1 MNVWKIS
8 LENIKSKPL
17 YTFLSVFTLALSIAL
32 LLGIQQLKSS
42 FKYQT
47 DNNLGGI
54 DLVLGAKGSP
64 LQLVLASILHMDD
77 PTGNIKYSEAKKVAK
92 NRMIKTA
99 VPISYGDNF
108 KGYRIVGTTNEFLSL
123 YDAKISNGK
132 GVQKSLDAIIG
143 ATVAEKLGL
152 SVGDTFLSSHG
163 LVENDID
170 VHDDKFTVVGILE
183 PTYKVIDR
191 LIVTKLESIWDVHAN
206 HDHEEES
213 HSEHKNDEKHDDHAE
228 EQHADEHHDHD
239 HDKHESHE
247 NHEEHAEEHHDH
259 DKHES
264 HENHE
269 EHHDHD
275 KHDGHKNHEEHVDE
289 HHDHDKNESHE
300 NHEEHADEHHDHDKH
315 ESHGNHEEHAD
326 EHHDHDKNESHENHE
341 EHADEHHDHDKNE
354 SHENHEE
361 HADEHHDHEENNENR
376 EITSLLIS
384 FKTPRALLT
393 LPRRINDQTNMQAA
407 LPKFE
412 LDKLYSYTGIGFKT
426 ITWIAYLILLISGMI
441 IFISLYKMV
450 KERSFDLALL
460 RTFGASNFQLIKLV
474 TYEGLMIVLSAF
486 ALGFGLI
493 RILLH
498 FLFQYMQSDYLKGV
512 LQPLS
517 FNEIVPTAVLVLII
531 IFVSIAVAIYPIL
544 KMKVS
549 TILSNEK

>member
-1 MNVWKIS
+1 MMNVWKIS
-8 LENIKSKPL
+8 LENIKSKSL

-47 DNNLGGI
+47 ENNLGGI

-123 YDAKISNGK
+123 YDAKVSYGK
-132 GVQKSLDAIIG
+132 GVEKSLDAVIG

-191 LIVTKLESIWDVHAN
+191 LIVTKLESIWDVHAH

-228 EQHADEHHDHD
+228 EHHADEHHDHEDHD
-239 HDKHESHE
+239 HDKNDSHG
-247 NHEEHAEEHHDH
+247 NHEEHADEHHNH
-259 DKHES
+259 DKH
-264 HENHE
+264 
-269 EHHDHD
+269 
-275 KHDGHKNHEEHVDE
+275 KNH
-289 HHDHDKNESHE
+289 K
-300 NHEEHADEHHDHDKH
+300 EHADEHHDHDKH
-315 ESHGNHEEHAD
+315 EG
-326 EHHDHDKNESHENHE
+326 HENHE
-341 EHADEHHDHDKNE
+341 EH
-354 SHENHEE
+354 
-361 HADEHHDHEENNENR
+361 HDHEEHNENR

-474 TYEGLMIVLSAF
+474 SYEGLMIVLSAF

-493 RILLH
+493 KILLH
-498 FLFQYMQSDYLKGV
+498 FLFQYMQTDYLKGV

>member
-1 MNVWKIS
+1 MMNVWKIS

-47 DNNLGGI
+47 ENNLGGI

-77 PTGNIKYSEAKKVAK
+77 PTGNIKYSEAKEIAK

-191 LIVTKLESIWDVHAN
+191 LIVTKLESIWDVHAH

-213 HSEHKNDEKHDDHAE
+213 HSEHKNDEKHDDHDKHESHENHE
-228 EQHADEHHDHD
+228 EHEHHADEHQDHADEHHDHD
-239 HDKHESHE
+239 HDK
-247 NHEEHAEEHHDH
+247 N
-259 DKHES
+259 
-264 HENHE
+264 
-269 EHHDHD
+269 
-275 KHDGHKNHEEHVDE
+275 
-289 HHDHDKNESHE
+289 
-300 NHEEHADEHHDHDKH
+300 

-326 EHHDHDKNESHENHE
+326 EHHDHE
-341 EHADEHHDHDKNE
+341 EH
-354 SHENHEE
+354 
-361 HADEHHDHEENNENR
+361 NENR

-486 ALGFGLI
+486 VLGFGLI
-493 RILLH
+493 KILLH
-498 FLFQYMQSDYLKGV
+498 FLFQYMQTDYLKGV

>member
-1 MNVWKIS
+1 MMNVWKIS

-17 YTFLSVFTLALSIAL
+17 YTFLSIFTLALSIAL
-32 LLGIQQLKSS
+32 LLGIQQLKLS

-47 DNNLGGI
+47 ENNLGGI

-77 PTGNIKYSEAKKVAK
+77 PTGNIQYSEAKEIAK
-92 NRMIKTA
+92 NRMIKIA

-123 YDAKISNGK
+123 YDAKTSNGK
-132 GVQKSLDAIIG
+132 GVEKSLDAVIG
-143 ATVAEKLGL
+143 ATVAEKIGL
-152 SVGDTFLSSHG
+152 SVGDTFFSSHG

-191 LIVTKLESIWDVHAN
+191 LIVTKLESIWDVHAH
-206 HDHEEES
+206 HDHEEKS
-213 HSEHKNDEKHDDHAE
+213 HSEHKNDEKHDD
-228 EQHADEHHDHD
+228 
-239 HDKHESHE
+239 
-247 NHEEHAEEHHDH
+247 N
-259 DKHES
+259 
-264 HENHE
+264 
-269 EHHDHD
+269 
-275 KHDGHKNHEEHVDE
+275 
-289 HHDHDKNESHE
+289 
-300 NHEEHADEHHDHDKH
+300 
-315 ESHGNHEEHAD
+315 
-326 EHHDHDKNESHENHE
+326 
-341 EHADEHHDHDKNE
+341 
-354 SHENHEE
+354 
-361 HADEHHDHEENNENR
+361 ADEHHDHEEHNENR

-474 TYEGLMIVLSAF
+474 TYEGLVIVLSAF
-486 ALGFGLI
+486 TLGFVLI
-493 RILLH
+493 KILLH
-498 FLFQYMQSDYLKGV
+498 FLFQYMKTDYLKGV
-512 LQPLS
+512 LQPLAFS
-517 FNEIVPTAVLVLII
+517 EIVPTIVLVLII
-531 IFVSIAVAIYPIL
+531 IFASISVSIYPIL

>member
-1 MNVWKIS
+1 MMNVWKIS

-47 DNNLGGI
+47 ENNLGGI

-77 PTGNIKYSEAKKVAK
+77 PTGNIKYSEAKEIAK

-123 YDAKISNGK
+123 YDAKISSGK
-132 GVQKSLDAIIG
+132 GFEKSLDAVIG

-152 SVGDTFLSSHG
+152 LVGDTFLSSHG

-183 PTYKVIDR
+183 PTYKAIDR
-191 LIVTKLESIWDVHAN
+191 LIVTKLESIWDVHA
-206 HDHEEES
+206 HHYHEEES

-228 EQHADEHHDHD
+228 EHHADEHHDHD
-239 HDKHESHE
+239 
-247 NHEEHAEEHHDH
+247 EHKD
-259 DKHES
+259 
-264 HENHE
+264 
-269 EHHDHD
+269 
-275 KHDGHKNHEEHVDE
+275 
-289 HHDHDKNESHE
+289 
-300 NHEEHADEHHDHDKH
+300 
-315 ESHGNHEEHAD
+315 
-326 EHHDHDKNESHENHE
+326 
-341 EHADEHHDHDKNE
+341 
-354 SHENHEE
+354 
-361 HADEHHDHEENNENR
+361 HDHEEHNENR

-474 TYEGLMIVLSAF
+474 TYEGLIIVLSAF

-493 RILLH
+493 KILLH
-498 FLFQYMQSDYLKGV
+498 FLFQYMQTDYLKGV
-512 LQPLS
+512 LQPLAFS
-517 FNEIVPTAVLVLII
+517 EIVPTIVLVLII

>member
-1 MNVWKIS
+1 MMNVWKIS

-47 DNNLGGI
+47 ENNLGGI

-64 LQLVLASILHMDD
+64 LQLVLSSILHMDD
-77 PTGNIKYSEAKKVAK
+77 PTGNIKYSEAKKIAK

-123 YDAKISNGK
+123 YDAKINNGK
-132 GVQKSLDAIIG
+132 GVDKSLDAVIG

-170 VHDDKFTVVGILE
+170 VHDDKFIVVGILE

-191 LIVTKLESIWDVHAN
+191 LIVTKLESIWDVHAH
-206 HDHEEES
+206 HDHDEES
-213 HSEHKNDEKHDDHAE
+213 HSEHKDDEKHGD
-228 EQHADEHHDHD
+228 
-239 HDKHESHE
+239 
-247 NHEEHAEEHHDH
+247 NAEEHHDH
-259 DKHES
+259 D
-264 HENHE
+264 
-269 EHHDHD
+269 EHKD
-275 KHDGHKNHEEHVDE
+275 
-289 HHDHDKNESHE
+289 
-300 NHEEHADEHHDHDKH
+300 
-315 ESHGNHEEHAD
+315 
-326 EHHDHDKNESHENHE
+326 
-341 EHADEHHDHDKNE
+341 
-354 SHENHEE
+354 
-361 HADEHHDHEENNENR
+361 HDHEEHNENR

-486 ALGFGLI
+486 VLGFGLI
-493 RILLH
+493 KILLH
-498 FLFQYMQSDYLKGV
+498 FLFQYMQTDYLKGV
-512 LQPLS
+512 LQPLA
-517 FNEIVPTAVLVLII
+517 FNEIVPTIVLVLII
-531 IFVSIAVAIYPIL
+531 IFASISVAIYPIL

>member
-1 MNVWKIS
+1 MMNVWKIS

-47 DNNLGGI
+47 ENNLGGI

-77 PTGNIKYSEAKKVAK
+77 PTGNIKYSEAKKIAK

-191 LIVTKLESIWDVHAN
+191 LIVTKLESIWDVHAH

-213 HSEHKNDEKHDDHAE
+213 HSEHKNDEKHDDY
-228 EQHADEHHDHD
+228 
-239 HDKHESHE
+239 
-247 NHEEHAEEHHDH
+247 AEEH
-259 DKHES
+259 
-264 HENHE
+264 
-269 EHHDHD
+269 
-275 KHDGHKNHEEHVDE
+275 
-289 HHDHDKNESHE
+289 
-300 NHEEHADEHHDHDKH
+300 HADEHHDHDKH
-315 ESHGNHEEHAD
+315 ESHEK
-326 EHHDHDKNESHENHE
+326 HHDYDKHDGHENHE
-341 EHADEHHDHDKNE
+341 EHV
-354 SHENHEE
+354 
-361 HADEHHDHEENNENR
+361 DEHHDHEEHNENR

-486 ALGFGLI
+486 VLGFGLI
-493 RILLH
+493 KILLH
-498 FLFQYMQSDYLKGV
+498 FLFQYMQTDYLKGV

>member
-47 DNNLGGI
+47 ENNLGGI

-191 LIVTKLESIWDVHAN
+191 LIVTKLESIWDVHAH

-239 HDKHESHE
+239 
-247 NHEEHAEEHHDH
+247 EHKD
-259 DKHES
+259 
-264 HENHE
+264 
-269 EHHDHD
+269 
-275 KHDGHKNHEEHVDE
+275 
-289 HHDHDKNESHE
+289 HDHDKN
-300 NHEEHADEHHDHDKH
+300 

-326 EHHDHDKNESHENHE
+326 EHHDHE
-341 EHADEHHDHDKNE
+341 EH
-354 SHENHEE
+354 
-361 HADEHHDHEENNENR
+361 NENR

-486 ALGFGLI
+486 VLGFGLI
-493 RILLH
+493 KILLH
-498 FLFQYMQSDYLKGV
+498 FLFQYMQTDYLKGV

>member
-1 MNVWKIS
+1 MMNVWKIS

-32 LLGIQQLKSS
+32 LLGIQQLKLS

-47 DNNLGGI
+47 ENNLGGI

-77 PTGNIKYSEAKKVAK
+77 PTGNIQYSEAKKIAK

-132 GVQKSLDAIIG
+132 GVKKSLDAVIG

-152 SVGDTFLSSHG
+152 SVGDTFFSSHS

-191 LIVTKLESIWDVHAN
+191 LIVTKLESIWDVHAH
-206 HDHEEES
+206 HDHEEKS
-213 HSEHKNDEKHDDHAE
+213 HSEHKNDEKHDD
-228 EQHADEHHDHD
+228 
-239 HDKHESHE
+239 
-247 NHEEHAEEHHDH
+247 N
-259 DKHES
+259 
-264 HENHE
+264 
-269 EHHDHD
+269 
-275 KHDGHKNHEEHVDE
+275 
-289 HHDHDKNESHE
+289 
-300 NHEEHADEHHDHDKH
+300 
-315 ESHGNHEEHAD
+315 
-326 EHHDHDKNESHENHE
+326 
-341 EHADEHHDHDKNE
+341 
-354 SHENHEE
+354 
-361 HADEHHDHEENNENR
+361 ADEHHDHEEHNENR

-474 TYEGLMIVLSAF
+474 TYEGLVIVLSAF
-486 ALGFGLI
+486 TLGFVLI
-493 RILLH
+493 KILLH
-498 FLFQYMQSDYLKGV
+498 FLFQYMKTDYLKGV
-512 LQPLS
+512 LQPLA
-517 FNEIVPTAVLVLII
+517 FREIVPTIVLVLII
-531 IFVSIAVAIYPIL
+531 IFASISVSIYPIL

>member
-1 MNVWKIS
+1 MMNVWKIS

-47 DNNLGGI
+47 ENNLGGI

-77 PTGNIKYSEAKKVAK
+77 PTGNIKYSEAKKIAK
-92 NRMIKTA
+92 NRMVKTA

-108 KGYRIVGTTNEFLSL
+108 KGYRIVGTTKEFLSL

-132 GVQKSLDAIIG
+132 GVDKSLDAVIG

-152 SVGDTFLSSHG
+152 SIGDTFLSSHG

-191 LIVTKLESIWDVHAN
+191 LIVTKLESIWDVHAHHN
-206 HDHEEES
+206 HEEES
-213 HSEHKNDEKHDDHAE
+213 HSKHKYDEKHNDNAE
-228 EQHADEHHDHD
+228 EHHDHD
-239 HDKHESHE
+239 EHEKHAH
-247 NHEEHAEEHHDH
+247 EHHDH
-259 DKHES
+259 DKHE
-264 HENHE
+264 NHE
-269 EHHDHD
+269 EHT
-275 KHDGHKNHEEHVDE
+275 
-289 HHDHDKNESHE
+289 
-300 NHEEHADEHHDHDKH
+300 
-315 ESHGNHEEHAD
+315 
-326 EHHDHDKNESHENHE
+326 
-341 EHADEHHDHDKNE
+341 
-354 SHENHEE
+354 
-361 HADEHHDHEENNENR
+361 DEHHDHEDHNENQ

-474 TYEGLMIVLSAF
+474 TYEGLIIVLSAF

-493 RILLH
+493 KILLH
-498 FLFQYMQSDYLKGV
+498 FLFQYMQTDYLKGV

>member
-1 MNVWKIS
+1 MMNVWKIS

-32 LLGIQQLKSS
+32 LLGIQQLKLS

-47 DNNLGGI
+47 ENNLGEI

-64 LQLVLASILHMDD
+64 MQLVLASILHMDD
-77 PTGNIKYSEAKKVAK
+77 PTGNIKYSDAKKITK

-132 GVQKSLDAIIG
+132 RVEKSLEAIIG

-152 SVGDTFLSSHG
+152 SVGDTFFSSHG

-191 LIVTKLESIWDVHAN
+191 LIVTKLESIWDVHAH
-206 HDHEEES
+206 HDHKEES
-213 HSEHKNDEKHDDHAE
+213 HSEHKDDEKHG
-228 EQHADEHHDHD
+228 
-239 HDKHESHE
+239 DK
-247 NHEEHAEEHHDH
+247 AEEHHDH
-259 DKHES
+259 D
-264 HENHE
+264 
-269 EHHDHD
+269 EHKD
-275 KHDGHKNHEEHVDE
+275 
-289 HHDHDKNESHE
+289 
-300 NHEEHADEHHDHDKH
+300 
-315 ESHGNHEEHAD
+315 
-326 EHHDHDKNESHENHE
+326 
-341 EHADEHHDHDKNE
+341 
-354 SHENHEE
+354 
-361 HADEHHDHEENNENR
+361 HDHEEHNENR

-474 TYEGLMIVLSAF
+474 TYEGLVIVLSAF
-486 ALGFGLI
+486 VLGFSLI
-493 RILLH
+493 KILLH
-498 FLFQYMQSDYLKGV
+498 FLFQYMQTDYLKGV

-517 FNEIVPTAVLVLII
+517 FNEIVPTALLVLII

>member
-1 MNVWKIS
+1 MMNVWKIS

-47 DNNLGGI
+47 ENNLGGI

-77 PTGNIKYSEAKKVAK
+77 PTGNIKYSEAKKIAK

-123 YDAKISNGK
+123 YDAKVSYGK
-132 GVQKSLDAIIG
+132 GVEKSLDAVIG

-170 VHDDKFTVVGILE
+170 VHNDKFTIVGILE

-191 LIVTKLESIWDVHAN
+191 LIVTKLESIWDVHAH

-213 HSEHKNDEKHDDHAE
+213 HSKHKDDEKYSDNA
-228 EQHADEHHDHD
+228 
-239 HDKHESHE
+239 
-247 NHEEHAEEHHDH
+247 
-259 DKHES
+259 
-264 HENHE
+264 
-269 EHHDHD
+269 
-275 KHDGHKNHEEHVDE
+275 DE

-300 NHEEHADEHHDHDKH
+300 NQEEHADEHHDHDKHESHRNHEEHTDENHDHDKH

-326 EHHDHDKNESHENHE
+326 EHE
-341 EHADEHHDHDKNE
+341 EH
-354 SHENHEE
+354 
-361 HADEHHDHEENNENR
+361 NENR

-486 ALGFGLI
+486 VLGFGFI
-493 RILLH
+493 KILLH
-498 FLFQYMQSDYLKGV
+498 FLFQYMQTDYLKGV

>member
-1 MNVWKIS
+1 MMNVWKIS

-47 DNNLGGI
+47 ENNLGGI

-108 KGYRIVGTTNEFLSL
+108 KGYRIVGTTNEFLFL
-123 YDAKISNGK
+123 YDAKISSGK
-132 GVQKSLDAIIG
+132 GVDKSLDAVIG

-191 LIVTKLESIWDVHAN
+191 LIVTKLESIWDVHAH

-213 HSEHKNDEKHDDHAE
+213 HSEHNNDEKHGDHAE
-228 EQHADEHHDHD
+228 EHHADEHKDD
-239 HDKHESHE
+239 EKHGD
-247 NHEEHAEEHHDH
+247 NAEEHHDH
-259 DKHES
+259 D
-264 HENHE
+264 
-269 EHHDHD
+269 EHKD
-275 KHDGHKNHEEHVDE
+275 
-289 HHDHDKNESHE
+289 
-300 NHEEHADEHHDHDKH
+300 
-315 ESHGNHEEHAD
+315 
-326 EHHDHDKNESHENHE
+326 
-341 EHADEHHDHDKNE
+341 
-354 SHENHEE
+354 
-361 HADEHHDHEENNENR
+361 HDHEEHNENR

-460 RTFGASNFQLIKLV
+460 RTFGASNFQLVKLV

-493 RILLH
+493 KILLH
-498 FLFQYMQSDYLKGV
+498 FLFQYMQTDYLKGV
-512 LQPLS
+512 LQPLAFS
-517 FNEIVPTAVLVLII
+517 EIVPTIVLVLII
-531 IFVSIAVAIYPIL
+531 IFASISVAIYPIL

>member
-47 DNNLGGI
+47 ENNLGGI

-108 KGYRIVGTTNEFLSL
+108 KGYRIVGTTNEFLFL
-123 YDAKISNGK
+123 YDAKISSGK
-132 GVQKSLDAIIG
+132 GVDKSLDAVIG

-191 LIVTKLESIWDVHAN
+191 LIVTKLESIWDVHAH

-213 HSEHKNDEKHDDHAE
+213 HSEHNNDEKHGDHAE
-228 EQHADEHHDHD
+228 EHHADEHKDD
-239 HDKHESHE
+239 EKHGD
-247 NHEEHAEEHHDH
+247 NAEEHHDH
-259 DKHES
+259 D
-264 HENHE
+264 
-269 EHHDHD
+269 EHKD
-275 KHDGHKNHEEHVDE
+275 
-289 HHDHDKNESHE
+289 
-300 NHEEHADEHHDHDKH
+300 
-315 ESHGNHEEHAD
+315 
-326 EHHDHDKNESHENHE
+326 
-341 EHADEHHDHDKNE
+341 
-354 SHENHEE
+354 
-361 HADEHHDHEENNENR
+361 HDHEEHNENR

-460 RTFGASNFQLIKLV
+460 RTFGASNFQLVKLV

-493 RILLH
+493 KILLH
-498 FLFQYMQSDYLKGV
+498 FLFQYMQTDYLKGV
-512 LQPLS
+512 LQPLAFS
-517 FNEIVPTAVLVLII
+517 EIVPTIVLVLII
-531 IFVSIAVAIYPIL
+531 IFASISVAIYPIL

>member
-1 MNVWKIS
+1 MMNVWKIS

-32 LLGIQQLKSS
+32 LLGIQQLKLS

-47 DNNLGGI
+47 ESNLGGI

-77 PTGNIKYSEAKKVAK
+77 PTGNIQYSEAKKIAK

-108 KGYRIVGTTNEFLSL
+108 KGYRIVGTTHEFLTL

-132 GVQKSLDAIIG
+132 GVNKSLDALIG

-152 SVGDTFLSSHG
+152 SVGDTFFSSHG

-191 LIVTKLESIWDVHAN
+191 LIVTKLESIWDVHALHN
-206 HDHEEES
+206 HEEEF
-213 HSEHKNDEKHDDHAE
+213 HSEHKNDKKHNDNK
-228 EQHADEHHDHD
+228 HHDHSERED
-239 HDKHESHE
+239 
-247 NHEEHAEEHHDH
+247 
-259 DKHES
+259 
-264 HENHE
+264 
-269 EHHDHD
+269 
-275 KHDGHKNHEEHVDE
+275 
-289 HHDHDKNESHE
+289 
-300 NHEEHADEHHDHDKH
+300 
-315 ESHGNHEEHAD
+315 
-326 EHHDHDKNESHENHE
+326 
-341 EHADEHHDHDKNE
+341 
-354 SHENHEE
+354 
-361 HADEHHDHEENNENR
+361 HDHEEHNENR

-412 LDKLYSYTGIGFKT
+412 LDKLHSYTGIGFKT

-460 RTFGASNFQLIKLV
+460 RTFGASNFQLVKLV
-474 TYEGLMIVLSAF
+474 TYEGILIVLSSF
-486 ALGFGLI
+486 ILGFILI
-493 RILLH
+493 KILLN
-498 FLFQYMQSDYLKGV
+498 FLFKYMNSDYLKGV

-517 FNEIVPTAVLVLII
+517 FSEIVPTAILVLII